1 MGSLNNKRVL
11 LGVTGGIAAYK
22 SAELIRCLQGEGAQV
37 RVVMTPAATEFITP
51 LTLQALSGNP
61 VSLELLDTAAEAAM
75 GHIELARWAD
85 LILIAPASADFI
97 ARLCHGEGNDLLSTV
112 CLASHSPIAVAP
124 AMNKH
129 MWENAATQKNLQ
141 QLREQAVHIFG
152 PGAGYQACGDVGEG
166 RMEDPATLCTMASTL
181 FATGLLSG
189 KKVVITAGPTREAL
203 DPVRYISNHSS
214 GKMGYALARAAVDA
228 GATTVLISG
237 PVQLEPPQRIKTIA
251 VESAADMLAAALNE
265 VEGAD
270 IFIAAAAVADYRPA
284 SVAEQKIKKSD
295 DDMHIQL
302 VKNPDIVATV
312 AALPRRP
319 LTVGFAA
326 ETENLEHYATK
337 KLHKKNLDLVI
348 ANDVSDTTIGFNS
361 EDNRVLLVQPGS
373 SKALPM
379 MNKSLLA
386 NKLIEHIAALSRS
399 STLQTSQP

>member
-1 MGSLNNKRVL
+1 MGSLRNKRVL

-22 SAELIRCLQGEGAQV
+22 SAELIRCLQGDGAQV

-85 LILIAPASADFI
+85 LILIAPASANFI

-112 CLASHSPIAVAP
+112 CLASHSAIAVAP

-129 MWENAATQKNLQ
+129 MWENSATQKNLQ

-152 PGAGYQACGDVGEG
+152 PAAGYQACGDIGEG
-166 RMEDPATLCTMASTL
+166 RMEDPAALSTMASAL
-181 FATGLLSG
+181 FSTGLLSG

-214 GKMGYALARAAVDA
+214 GKMGYALARAATEA
-228 GATTVLISG
+228 GANTVLISG
-237 PVQLEPPQRIKTIA
+237 PVQLEPPERIKIIA
-251 VESAADMLAAALNE
+251 VESAADMLSATLEE

-284 SVAEQKIKKSD
+284 SVAEQKIKKND
-295 DDMHIQL
+295 DDMYIQL

-312 AALPRRP
+312 AALAERP

-326 ETENLEHYATK
+326 ETENLEHYATQ

-348 ANDVSDTTIGFNS
+348 ANDVSDATIGFNS
-361 EDNRVLLVQPGS
+361 EDNRVLLVQPGT
-373 SKALPM
+373 SKALPT

-386 NKLIEHIAALSRS
+386 TKLIEHIAALLS
-399 STLQTSQP
+399 SSKLKTSQS

>member
-1 MGSLNNKRVL
+1 MGSLSNKRVL

-22 SAELIRCLQGEGAQV
+22 SAELIRCLQGEGVEV

-141 QLREQAVHIFG
+141 QLSEQAVHIFG
-152 PGAGYQACGDVGEG
+152 PAAGYQACGDVGEG
-166 RMEDPATLCTMASTL
+166 RMEDPATLCTMASAL

-214 GKMGYALARAAVDA
+214 GKMGYALARAAAEA
-228 GATTVLISG
+228 GASTVLISG
-237 PVQLEPPQRIKTIA
+237 PVQLEPPQRMKTIA
-251 VESAADMLAAALNE
+251 VESAADMLAAALDE
-265 VEGAD
+265 VEDAD

-326 ETENLEHYATK
+326 ETENLEQYATK

-361 EDNRVLLVQPGS
+361 EDNRVLLVQPDS
-373 SKALPM
+373 SKALPT
-379 MNKSLLA
+379 MNKGLLA
-386 NKLIEHIAALSRS
+386 NKLIEHIAALLRS

>member
-1 MGSLNNKRVL
+1 MGSLSNKRVI

-22 SAELIRCLQGEGAQV
+22 SAELIRCLQGEGAEV

-97 ARLCHGEGNDLLSTV
+97 ARLRHGEGNDLLSTV

-129 MWENAATQKNLQ
+129 MWENASTQVNLQ

-152 PGAGYQACGDVGEG
+152 PAAGYQACGDVGEG
-166 RMEDPATLCTMASTL
+166 RMEDPATLCTMASAL

-214 GKMGYALARAAVDA
+214 GKMGYALARAAVEA
-228 GATTVLISG
+228 GASTVLISG
-237 PVQLEPPQRIKTIA
+237 PVQLQPPERMKTIA
-251 VESAADMLAAALNE
+251 VESAADMLAAALEE
-265 VEGAD
+265 VKGAD

-284 SVAEQKIKKSD
+284 DVAVQKIKKND

-312 AALPRRP
+312 AALPERP

-361 EDNRVLLVQPGS
+361 EDNRVLLIQHGT
-373 SKALPM
+373 SKALPT
-379 MNKSLLA
+379 MNKNLLA
-386 NKLIEHIAALSRS
+386 NKLIEHIASL
-399 STLQTSQP
+399 LNTSHLRAPQP

>member
-1 MGSLNNKRVL
+1 MGSLSNKRVL

-141 QLREQAVHIFG
+141 QLRAQAVHIFG
-152 PGAGYQACGDVGEG
+152 PAAGYQACGDVGEG
-166 RMEDPATLCTMASTL
+166 RMEDPASLCTMAGAL

-214 GKMGYALARAAVDA
+214 GKMGYALAQAAVEA
-228 GATTVLISG
+228 GASTVLISG
-237 PVQLEPPQRIKTIA
+237 PVQLEPPERIKTIA
-251 VESAADMLAAALNE
+251 VESAADMLAAALDE

-284 SVAEQKIKKSD
+284 SVAEQKIKKND
-295 DDMHIQL
+295 DDMYLQL
-302 VKNPDIVATV
+302 VKNPDIVATI
-312 AALPRRP
+312 AALPHRP

-373 SKALPM
+373 SKALPT
-379 MNKSLLA
+379 MNKNLLA
-386 NKLIEHIAALSRS
+386 NKLIEHIAALLRS
-399 STLQTSQP
+399 STLQTSRP

>member
-1 MGSLNNKRVL
+1 M
-11 LGVTGGIAAYK
+11 
-22 SAELIRCLQGEGAQV
+22 
-37 RVVMTPAATEFITP
+37 
-51 LTLQALSGNP
+51 
-61 VSLELLDTAAEAAM
+61 
-75 GHIELARWAD
+75 
-85 LILIAPASADFI
+85 ASA
-97 ARLCHGEGNDLLSTV
+97 
-112 CLASHSPIAVAP
+112 
-124 AMNKH
+124 
-129 MWENAATQKNLQ
+129 
-141 QLREQAVHIFG
+141 
-152 PGAGYQACGDVGEG
+152 
-166 RMEDPATLCTMASTL
+166 L

-214 GKMGYALARAAVDA
+214 GKMGYALARAAAEA
-228 GATTVLISG
+228 GASTVLISG
-237 PVQLEPPQRIKTIA
+237 PVQLEPPQRMKTIA
-251 VESAADMLAAALNE
+251 VESAADMLAAALDE
-265 VEGAD
+265 VEDAD

-326 ETENLEHYATK
+326 ETENLEQYATK

-361 EDNRVLLVQPGS
+361 EDNRVLLVQPDN
-373 SKALPM
+373 SKALPT

-386 NKLIEHIAALSRS
+386 NKLIEHIAALLRS

>member
-22 SAELIRCLQGEGAQV
+22 SAELIRCLQGEGAEV
-37 RVVMTPAATEFITP
+37 RVVMTPAAREFITP

-85 LILIAPASADFI
+85 LILVAPASADFI

-141 QLREQAVHIFG
+141 RLQGRTVHIFG
-152 PGAGYQACGDVGEG
+152 PAAGYQACGDIGEG
-166 RMEDPATLCTMASTL
+166 RMEDPATLCTMTSAI

-214 GKMGYALARAAVDA
+214 GKMGYALARAAAEA
-228 GATTVLISG
+228 GASTVLISG
-237 PVQLEPPQRIKTIA
+237 PVQLEPPERMKTIA
-251 VESAADMLAAALNE
+251 VESAADMLAAALDE

-284 SVAEQKIKKSD
+284 DVAVQKIKKND

-326 ETENLEHYATK
+326 ETENLELYATR
-337 KLHKKNLDLVI
+337 KLQKKNLDLVI
-348 ANDVSDTTIGFNS
+348 ANDVSDSTIGFNS
-361 EDNRVLLVQPGS
+361 EDNRVLLVQPGTS
-373 SKALPM
+373 QALPT

-386 NKLIEHIAALSRS
+386 NKLIEHIAALLSA
-399 STLQTSQP
+399 STLKTPQP

>member
-1 MGSLNNKRVL
+1 MGSLSNKRVI

-22 SAELIRCLQGEGAQV
+22 SAELIRYLQGEGAEV
-37 RVVMTPAATEFITP
+37 RVVMTPAAREFITP

-85 LILIAPASADFI
+85 LILVAPASADFI

-152 PGAGYQACGDVGEG
+152 PAAGYQACGDIGEG
-166 RMEDPATLCTMASTL
+166 RMEAPETLSTMACAL
-181 FATGLLSG
+181 FSTGLLSG

-214 GKMGYALARAAVDA
+214 GKMGYALARAAAEA
-228 GATTVLISG
+228 GASTVLISG
-237 PVQLEPPQRIKTIA
+237 PVQLAPPERMKTIA
-251 VESAADMLAAALNE
+251 VESAADMLAAALDE

-284 SVAEQKIKKSD
+284 DVAVQKIKKND

-326 ETENLEHYATK
+326 ETENLELYATR
-337 KLHKKNLDLVI
+337 KLQNKNLDLVI
-348 ANDVSDTTIGFNS
+348 ANDVSDATIGFNS
-361 EDNRVLLVQPGS
+361 EDNRVLLVQPGT
-373 SKALPM
+373 SKALPT

-386 NKLIEHIAALSRS
+386 NKLIEHIAALLNA
-399 STLQTSQP
+399 STLKTP

>member
-1 MGSLNNKRVL
+1 MGSLSNKRVL

-22 SAELIRCLQGEGAQV
+22 SAELIRCLQGEEAEV

-129 MWENAATQKNLQ
+129 MWGNAATQKNLQ
-141 QLREQAVHIFG
+141 QLREQTVHIFG
-152 PGAGYQACGDVGEG
+152 PAAGYQACGDIGEG
-166 RMEDPATLCTMASTL
+166 RMEDPATLCTMASAL
-181 FATGLLSG
+181 FVTGLLSG

-214 GKMGYALARAAVDA
+214 GKMGYALARAAAEA
-228 GATTVLISG
+228 GASTVLISG
-237 PVQLEPPQRIKTIA
+237 PVQLGPPERIKTIA
-251 VESAADMLAAALNE
+251 VESAADMLAAVLDE

-284 SVAEQKIKKSD
+284 IVAEHKIKKND
-295 DDMHIQL
+295 DDMYIQL
-302 VKNPDIVATV
+302 IKNPDIVATV
-312 AALPRRP
+312 AALPHRP

-361 EDNRVLLVQPGS
+361 DDNRVLLVQPGS
-373 SKALPM
+373 SEALPT
-379 MNKSLLA
+379 MNKNLLA
-386 NKLIEHIAALSRS
+386 NKLIEHIAALLRS

>member
-22 SAELIRCLQGEGAQV
+22 SAELIRCLQGEGAEV
-37 RVVMTPAATEFITP
+37 RVVMTPAASAFITP

-61 VSLELLDTAAEAAM
+61 VSLELLDTDAEAAM
-75 GHIELARWAD
+75 GHIEQARWAD

-97 ARLCHGEGNDLLSTV
+97 ARLCHGEGNDLLSTI

-129 MWENAATQKNLQ
+129 MWENPATQKNMQ

-152 PGAGYQACGDVGEG
+152 PTAGYQACGDIGEG
-166 RMEDPATLCTMASTL
+166 RMADPAALTALSSTL
-181 FATGLLSG
+181 FDTGSLQG
-189 KKVVITAGPTREAL
+189 KKVVITAGPTREPL

-214 GKMGYALARAAVDA
+214 GKMGYALARAAVEA

-237 PVQLEPPQRIKTIA
+237 PVQIAAPERVKTIA
-251 VESAADMLAAALNE
+251 IESAADMLAAALEE

-270 IFIAAAAVADYRPA
+270 IFIAAAAVADYRPVDRA
-284 SVAEQKIKKSD
+284 TQKIKKNAD
-295 DDMHIQL
+295 EMYIQL
-302 VKNPDIVATV
+302 VKNTDIVATI
-312 AALPRRP
+312 ANLPKRP

-326 ETENLEHYATK
+326 ETENLEVYARQKLQK
-337 KLHKKNLDLVI
+337 KKLDLVI

-361 EDNRVLLVQPGS
+361 DDNRVLLVQPGTS
-373 SKALPM
+373 QTLPT
-379 MNKSLLA
+379 MNKNLLA
-386 NKLIEHIAALSRS
+386 NKLIEHIAALLSTAQATTSR
-399 STLQTSQP
+399 P

>member
-1 MGSLNNKRVL
+1 MGSLSNKRVL

-22 SAELIRCLQGEGAQV
+22 SAELIRCLQGEGVEV

-152 PGAGYQACGDVGEG
+152 PAAGYQACGDVGEG
-166 RMEDPATLCTMASTL
+166 RMEDPATLCTMASAL

-214 GKMGYALARAAVDA
+214 GKMGYALARAAAEA
-228 GATTVLISG
+228 GASTVLISG
-237 PVQLEPPQRIKTIA
+237 PVQLEPPQRMKTIA
-251 VESAADMLAAALNE
+251 VESAADMLAAALDE
-265 VEGAD
+265 VEDAD

-326 ETENLEHYATK
+326 ETENLEQYATK

-361 EDNRVLLVQPGS
+361 EDNRVLLVQPNS
-373 SKALPM
+373 SKALPT
-379 MNKSLLA
+379 MNKGLLA
-386 NKLIEHIAALSRS
+386 NKLIEHIAALLRS